1 MNWVPVILIMPYL
14 FLMLW
19 IYRNLLQIKS
29 FTVSHDPSTFVSVIV
44 ACRNEQEN
52 LPVLLKHIAAQN
64 YRSDLFEVIVVN
76 DNSTDQTLQTASS
89 IKGIPNLRFLDN
101 IGSGK
106 KQAIRTGINSSRGF
120 LIITTDADCV
130 MNENWIRTIA
140 AFCEEHNPDLIICP
154 VQLEM
159 GRGFLRKFEEL
170 EFLSLQGVTAGS
182 AIAQR
187 ATMCNGANLAFPREA
202 YLNNSEKLHDDI
214 PSGDDIFLLQS
225 IKKRNNSKIC
235 WLESA
240 NALVTTRSASTVAV
254 FMKQRTRWI
263 SKAGSYND
271 TFTLILGIV
280 TFVTIL
286 TQLFVLSALLAGG
299 ITLEIF
305 LVIVFLK
312 MIPDFLILMNTTARY
327 SRKELLWWVF
337 PSQLVY
343 PFYVFAVAVLS
354 KFSPQRWT
362 TSSPSQKGT

>member
-1 MNWVPVILIMPYL
+1 MSWVPVILIMPYM

-19 IYRNLLQIKS
+19 IYRNLLKIQT
-29 FTVSHDPSTFVSVIV
+29 FTISHDPTTFISVIV

-52 LPVLLKHIAAQN
+52 LPVLLQYIAAQN

-76 DNSTDQTLQTASS
+76 DNSTDLTFQTASS
-89 IKGIPNLRFLDN
+89 IKGMPNLRIVDN

-106 KQAIRTGINSSRGF
+106 KQALRTGINAAKGS
-120 LIITTDADCV
+120 LIITTDADCI
-130 MNENWIRTIA
+130 MKENWIRTIA
-140 AFCEEHNPDLIICP
+140 AYYEKWNPDLIICP

-159 GRGFLRKFEEL
+159 GHGFFRKFEEL

-182 AIAQR
+182 AIVQR
-187 ATMCNGANLAFPREA
+187 ATMCNGANLAFRREV
-202 YLNNSEKLHDDI
+202 YLNNSEKLHDEI

-225 IKKRNNSKIC
+225 IKKGNNSKIC

-240 NALVTTRSASTVAV
+240 DALVTTRSVSTVAG

-263 SKAGSYND
+263 SKLRAYND
-271 TFTLILGIV
+271 FVTLSLGIA

-286 TQLFVLSALLAGG
+286 TQLFVLSAFLAGG

-305 LVIVFLK
+305 LIISFLK
-312 MIPDFLILMNTTARY
+312 VIPDFLILMNTTTRY
-327 SRKELLWWVF
+327 NRKELLWWVF

-343 PFYVFAVAVLS
+343 PFYIICVAVFAI
-354 KFSPQRWT
+354 FSPKRWKP
-362 TSSPSQKGT
+362 SSPSLKGI